1 MSLEH
6 TRIGSGPPL
15 LLVHGVGSR
24 REAWGPVLPLLAEH
38 RDVIAVDLPGF
49 GMTPLRRGPG
59 HHADRAGAHPRAVL
73 RGHRDPAAARGRQL
87 PRRLGRAGARQAGPR
102 RVRHRAVARR
112 ALADMSA
119 CTRASRSAA
128 CATSRGRS
136 APASDLLSR
145 IAPLRM
151 ALSANVFGRPWKVPR
166 QVLVDES
173 IAMSKC
179 EGYDHVL
186 EAAADL
192 RFAGGMTIDV
202 PVTIAF
208 GHRDVMLGPGCRLR
222 EELPAQT
229 RWLQP
234 RGWGH
239 MPTYDDPRGR
249 REPAARGF
257 RDRRGRPD
265 AAREVRLTA
274 SLSRRPRRRA
284 WVRRRGRPRMPTVP
298 NRSRPAG
305 PGPRACGRPR
315 PCRCASSR
323 SPPCCATW

>member
-49 GMTPLRRGPG
+49 GMTPLRRGQDITPIGLAHILAQFCEDIGIPRPHVGGNSLGGWVALELAKLDHAASVTALSPAGLWRTCPLYSRIQIRGMRDIPRVIGPG
-59 HHADRAGAHPRAVL
+59 
-73 RGHRDPAAARGRQL
+73 
-87 PRRLGRAGARQAGPR
+87 LG
-102 RVRHRAVARR
+102 
-112 ALADMSA
+112 
-119 CTRASRSAA
+119 
-128 CATSRGRS
+128 
-136 APASDLLSR
+136 LLSH

-166 QVLVDES
+166 QVLIDES

-192 RFAGGMTIDV
+192 RFAGGISIKV
-202 PVTIAF
+202 PLTVAF

-229 RWLQP
+229 RWLEP

-239 MPTYDDPRGR
+239 MPTYDDPQGVADLLL
-249 REPAARGF
+249 EGSSVGEVGTPL
-257 RDRRGRPD
+257 D
-265 AAREVRLTA
+265 AT
-274 SLSRRPRRRA
+274 
-284 WVRRRGRPRMPTVP
+284 
-298 NRSRPAG
+298 
-305 PGPRACGRPR
+305 
-315 PCRCASSR
+315 
-323 SPPCCATW
+323 SP